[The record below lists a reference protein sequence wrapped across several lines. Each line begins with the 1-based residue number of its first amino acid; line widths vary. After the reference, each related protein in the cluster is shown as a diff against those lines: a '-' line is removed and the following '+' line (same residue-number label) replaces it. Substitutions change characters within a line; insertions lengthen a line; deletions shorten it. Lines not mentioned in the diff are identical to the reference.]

1 MKMMIVMIV
10 KMNKK
15 LLKLTKKKIKRMML
29 VT

>member
-1 MKMMIVMIV
+1 MKMMIVIV

-15 LLKLTKKKIKRMML
+15 LLKLTKKKKIKRMML

>member
-1 MKMMIVMIV
+1 MMMLTVIV
-10 KMNKK
+10 KMNNK

>member
-1 MKMMIVMIV
+1 MMMMTVIV